1 MLYDKNSRLAELGS
15 ETALYAALYYKKI
28 DGVIYPFLSLKRTS
42 DFLNEAIVG
51 QNSAIVNKYNETV
64 ENKEYKNFRFVENNM
79 FTIEGIPMRA
89 L

>member
-1 MLYDKNSRLAELGS
+1 MLYDRNSRLAELGS

-51 QNSAIVNKYNETV
+51 QNSAIVNKYNES
-64 ENKEYKNFRFVENNM
+64 ENKNYFRLVEDIV
-79 FTIEGIPMRA
+79 FAIEGIPVRA
-89 L
+89 S

>member
-28 DGVIYPFLSLKRTS
+28 DGVVYPFLSLKRTS

-51 QNSAIVNKYNETV
+51 QNSAIVNKYNENKNKQFGVV
-64 ENKEYKNFRFVENNM
+64 ENIM
-79 FTIEGIPMRA
+79 FSIEGIPMRVI
-89 L
+89 